1 MPRLTRNCG
10 FGIAIESACEG
21 EDKGKGKSDIGKE
34 GSSGTRGSGSNS
46 VGKDSNDSG
55 SSNKGG
61 KGNDNGKGGNG
72 SIDKGSGDGGKGSK
86 VKNKDLRCVNKG
98 VCCVVGMERE
108 LGGEGDTIT
117 ITDVMWGTRCLRPLR
132 ACFMAIGG

>member
-1 MPRLTRNCG
+1 MQCSRVVPGLSWGVTLALRSMRNHG

-21 EDKGKGKSDIGKE
+21 EDESKGKSDIGKE

-46 VGKDSNDSG
+46 IGKDGDDGG

-61 KGNDNGKGGNG
+61 KGDDNGKGGDG
-72 SIDKGSGDGGKGSK
+72 GIDKGSGDGGKGSK
-86 VKNKDLRCVNKG
+86 VKNKDLRHVNKG

-108 LGGEGDTIT
+108 LGGGGDTIM
-117 ITDVMWGTRCLRPLR
+117 ITDIM
-132 ACFMAIGG
+132 